1 MKNAVGYCRVSSAMQ
16 AGEDKFGLPEQKH
29 IIKEYAKKNGY
40 IISDWYIDAGISGTR
55 EDRPA
60 LNRLL
65 YGEVSNPPVECVI
78 CAKSDRIARDIK
90 LYYYIL
96 MLLEKKCINLV
107 SATERDDELGDG
119 MGGIYK
125 ALMMFVAEQERR
137 NITIRTTGGKIQ
149 KAAKGG
155 YAAGRPPYGYHAEN
169 KKLVVSPDEAAVVRE
184 VFRMRRS
191 GMPAQAIGETL
202 YERGIKTRSNRM
214 FTPRHIFNIIENEL
228 TYHGYYRYGKSG
240 WVPGMQDPIL
250 DIDEFP
256 LSDKAQQGLKHLVT
270 QSSDAAPEST
280 AETEID
286 ESDYE

>member
-16 AGEDKFGLPEQKH
+16 AGEDKFGLPEQKS
-29 IIKEYAKKNGY
+29 IIEKYAAKNGY
-40 IISDWYIDAGISGTR
+40 TVTDWYIDAGISGTK

-60 LNRLL
+60 LSRLL
-65 YGEVSNPPVECVI
+65 YGEIQNPPVEAVI

-96 MLLEKKCINLV
+96 MLLEKKKINLI

-119 MGGIYK
+119 MGGIYR

-169 KKLVVSPDEAAVVRE
+169 KKLVVTPSEAEVVRE

-191 GMPAQAIGETL
+191 GMVAQAIGEAL
-202 YERGIKTRSNRM
+202 YERGIKTRSGRM
-214 FTPRHIFNIIENEL
+214 FSPRHIFNILENEL
-228 TYHGYYRYGKSG
+228 TYHGYYRYGKQNWTSG
-240 WVPGMQDPIL
+240 IQEPIL
-250 DIDEFP
+250 DPAEFP
-256 LSDKAQQGLKHLVT
+256 LSTKAQLALD
-270 QSSDAAPEST
+270 QSQHDPSD
-280 AETEID
+280 
-286 ESDYE
+286 

>member
-1 MKNAVGYCRVSSAMQ
+1 MKNAVGYCRVSSAAQ
-16 AGEDKFGLPEQKH
+16 TGEDKFGLPEQKH
-29 IIKEYAKKNGY
+29 IVSEYAKKHGY
-40 IISDWYIDAGISGTR
+40 IISDWYIDAGISGTQ

-65 YGEVSNPPVECVI
+65 YGEVTNPPVECVI

-96 MLLEKKCINLV
+96 MLLEKKSINLV

-137 NITIRTTGGKIQ
+137 NITIRTMGGKVQ

-169 KKLVVSPDEAAVVRE
+169 KKLVVSPEEAEVVRE
-184 VFRMRRS
+184 VFRMRRT
-191 GMPAQAIGETL
+191 GLAAQAIGESL
-202 YERGIKTRSNRM
+202 YERGIKTRSNHM
-214 FTPRHIFNIIENEL
+214 FTPRHILNIIENEL
-228 TYHGYYRYGKSG
+228 IYHGYYRFGKSG
-240 WVPGMQDPIL
+240 WVPGLQEPIL
-250 DIDEFP
+250 DPSEFP
-256 LSDKAQQGLKHLVT
+256 LSAKAQSELSPSV
-270 QSSDAAPEST
+270 D
-280 AETEID
+280 D

>member
-1 MKNAVGYCRVSSAMQ
+1 MKNAVGYCRVSSAAQ

-29 IIKEYAKKNGY
+29 IIKEYAKEHGY
-40 IISDWYIDAGISGTR
+40 VISDWYIDAGISGTR

-65 YGEVSNPPVECVI
+65 YGEVANPPVECVI

-96 MLLEKKCINLV
+96 MLLEKKSINLV

-137 NITIRTTGGKIQ
+137 NITIRTMGGKIQ

-155 YAAGRPPYGYHAEN
+155 YASGRPPYGYHAEN
-169 KKLVVSPDEAAVVRE
+169 KRLVVTPEEAEVVRE
-184 VFRMRRS
+184 VFRMRRT
-191 GMPAQAIGETL
+191 GMPAQAIGEEL
-202 YERGIKTRSNRM
+202 YERGIRTRSNRM
-214 FTPRHIFNIIENEL
+214 FTPRHIFNMLENEL
-228 TYHGYYRYGKSG
+228 IYHGYYRFGKSN
-240 WVPGMQDPIL
+240 WVPGLQEPIL
-250 DIDEFP
+250 DPIEFP
-256 LSDKAQQGLKHLVT
+256 LSEASQQAVAHIHP
-270 QSSDAAPEST
+270 PEIPIPNPQ
-280 AETEID
+280 ADDFD
-286 ESDYE
+286 ESDFE

>member
-16 AGEDKFGLPEQKH
+16 AGEDKFGLPEQKS
-29 IIKEYAKKNGY
+29 IIEEYARKNGY
-40 IISDWYIDAGISGTR
+40 AISDWYIDAGISGTK

-65 YGEVSNPPVECVI
+65 YGDIANPPVECVI

-96 MLLEKKCINLV
+96 MLLEKKSISLV

-125 ALMMFVAEQERR
+125 SLMMFVAEQERR
-137 NITIRTTGGKIQ
+137 NITIRTMGGKIQ

-169 KKLVVSPDEAAVVRE
+169 KRLIISPPEAEIVRE

-202 YERGIKTRSNRM
+202 YERGIKTRSGRM
-214 FTPRHIFNIIENEL
+214 FTPRHIFNILENEL
-228 TYHGYYRYGKSG
+228 VYHGYYRFGPSD
-240 WVPGMQDPIL
+240 WVPGLQDPIL
-250 DIDEFP
+250 NIEEFP
-256 LSDKAQQGLKHLVT
+256 LSDKALAAIEHLN
-270 QSSDAAPEST
+270 SK
-280 AETEID
+280 TE
-286 ESDYE
+286 